1 MHAINDSASVGVV
14 YAANSA
20 NMSPT
25 VTVCAC
31 VLDINETLTRAAGRD
46 KAMNEIYWFVLR

>member
-1 MHAINDSASVGVV
+1 MHAINDSASVGVAD
-14 YAANSA
+14 AANSA